1 MSLRGIIQDE
11 VFEAKDKE
19 LRDKISKVKAVNK
32 DAQERDKNWYEI
44 VGRTL
49 KTLHSA
55 KEQMQSAMS
64 VGGSAGQFCSQLDQQ
79 PNLLNMK

>member
-1 MSLRGIIQDE
+1 MSHRGMIQDE

-64 VGGSAGQFCSQLDQQ
+64 VGERRAILQSIGPAAKLV
-79 PNLLNMK
+79 K